1 MAGLNNKKS
10 LFRTLGILG
19 LLISL
24 YAAFGF
30 WAVPKLLRS
39 ALMENAASTF
49 DVKPTIGHIAFNP
62 FFLQLELKDCSLS
75 GNAGDRMV
83 GFERLFVDFE
93 LASLWRRAFVF
104 KAIELDGP
112 FVNAAVS
119 SSGALNLMA
128 LQPKSPPKPSAATDQ
143 PLPRIGVASLKVSRG
158 SLNYADASRRTPFT
172 SKLQPIDFEL
182 RDFTTGIEGG
192 RFTFSGASKLDER
205 LEWHGKI
212 SVQPIASSGE
222 FRIQGLRATTVWD
235 YFKDRLNFVVNSGLI
250 DVDGH
255 YQFALR
261 DPIDLQLAIS
271 RCASRDLAISPSA
284 TEAEWISLPQL
295 AVESTSLDLAQRL
308 VKVGAIDLH
317 SLKVLAWLDA
327 DGKVNLASLAAQPGA
342 VASEPAE
349 PAKPAAPESRPWRFE
364 LGELKVADANISAED
379 RSLKP
384 AAAITLA
391 PVNLQIKAI
400 SSDLSRPVD
409 VTLDAGVNGA
419 GRVSI
424 HGKVSPDPVTASL
437 HLQLSNFDLKALQ
450 PYIAQRTAMSLKS
463 GRFQLTGDLKAD
475 TRQVRGQVRK
485 SLGFTASLGVDN
497 LHTIDNALG
506 NDLVNWQRLEV
517 RGLKFQTEPDR
528 LSIEQVNFRKP
539 YARVIIAPDKTLNI
553 ARVLAGNGADAA
565 LSPPKAATAVAA
577 PAVSA
582 ESAGP
587 VPKPMAI
594 TIRRVSVENGEAN
607 FADLSIQP
615 NFAAG
620 IQALEG
626 TVLGLSSDPES
637 RAKVKLSGEVNQ
649 FSPVAIDGE
658 INVFSAALFTDVNL
672 SFRNMELTTF
682 NPYSGKFA
690 GYSISKGKL
699 TTELR
704 YRVQDRKLEAEHHV
718 VIDQLEFGAKT
729 ASKDAVT
736 LPIKLAVALLK
747 DRHGVID
754 LSLPVTGTL
763 DDPHFRIGPIIWK
776 VLVNLLVK
784 AVTAPFA
791 LLGALFGG
799 GPDLQFVDFAPG
811 LADLDGAAQERIKAV
826 GKALAERP
834 QLKIELPIAA
844 VPELDREAMVNAR
857 FHAATAAEIQAMKLT
872 RSAPPGAEPA
882 DLDAFD
888 AATQVKIL
896 TALYQRKSAG
906 PVPYPA
912 IPQDASKDAA
922 LDLKREFLLKS
933 VRSAIVVSDAEL
945 RSLGQQRAEAMQK
958 ILLAGGQI
966 DPARVFLVVSDK
978 AKAQGAL
985 VRLELSLQ

>member
-30 WAVPKLLRS
+30 WAVPKLVRS

-49 DVKPTIGHIAFNP
+49 GVKPALGYIGFNP

-75 GNAGDRMV
+75 GNDGDRMV
-83 GFERLFVDFE
+83 GFERFFVDFE
-93 LASLWRRAFVF
+93 LASLWHRAFIF
-104 KAIELDGP
+104 KAIELDAP

-128 LQPKSPPKPSAATDQ
+128 LQPKGPPQPSAAADQ
-143 PLPRIGVASLKVSRG
+143 PLPRISVASLKVSRG

-222 FRIQGLRATTVWD
+222 FRVQGLRATTVWD

-271 RCASRDLAISPSA
+271 RFASRDLAISPST

-327 DGKVNLASLAAQPGA
+327 DGKVNLASLAAQPGE

-349 PAKPAAPESRPWRFE
+349 PAASESRPWRFE
-364 LGELKVADANISAED
+364 LGEFKVADANISAED

-419 GRVSI
+419 GKVSI
-424 HGKVSPDPVTASL
+424 HGKVSPDPATASL
-437 HLQLSNFDLKALQ
+437 HLQVSNFDLKALQ

-475 TRQVRGQVRK
+475 TRQVRGEARK
-485 SLGFTASLGVDN
+485 SLGFTGSLGVDN

-517 RGLKFQTEPDR
+517 RDLKFQTEPDR
-528 LSIEQVNFRKP
+528 LSIDQVNFRKP

-565 LSPPKAATAVAA
+565 LPAPKAATAVAA
-577 PAVSA
+577 PAAPAVP
-582 ESAGP
+582 AGP

-594 TIRRVSVENGEAN
+594 TIRKVSVENGEAN

-637 RAKVKLSGEVNQ
+637 RAKVKLTGEVNQ

-658 INVFSAALFTDVNL
+658 ISVFSAALFTDVNL

-704 YRVQDRKLEAEHHV
+704 YKVQDRKLEAEHHV

-729 ASKDAVT
+729 ASKEAVT

-754 LSLPVTGTL
+754 LNLPVTGTL

-791 LLGALFGG
+791 LLGSLFGG

-811 LADLDGAAQERIKAV
+811 LADLDGTAQERIKAV

-844 VPELDREAMVNAR
+844 VPGLDREAIVEAR
-857 FHAATAAEIQAMKLT
+857 FHAATVAEVQSMKLT

-882 DLDAFD
+882 DLDVFD
-888 AATQVKIL
+888 AATQVKVL
-896 TALYQRKSAG
+896 TAMYQQQAAG
-906 PVPYPA
+906 PVQYPA

-922 LDLKREFLLKS
+922 LDLKRQFLLKS

-958 ILLAGGQI
+958 ILLADGQI
-966 DPARVFLVVSDK
+966 DPTRVFLVVSDK
-978 AKAQGAL
+978 AKAQGGQ

>member
-10 LFRTLGILG
+10 LFRTLGILAV
-19 LLISL
+19 LTSL

-30 WAVPKLLRS
+30 WAVPKLVRS

-49 DVKPTIGHIAFNP
+49 GVKPALGYIGFNP

-83 GFERLFVDFE
+83 GFRRLFVDFE

-104 KAIELDGP
+104 KAIELDAP

-128 LQPKSPPKPSAATDQ
+128 LQPKGPPQPSAATDQ
-143 PLPRIGVASLKVSRG
+143 PLPRISVASLKVSKG
-158 SLNYADASRRTPFT
+158 SLSYADASRRTPFT

-222 FRIQGLRATTVWD
+222 FRVQGLRATTVWD

-271 RCASRDLAISPSA
+271 RFASRDLAISPSA

-317 SLKVLAWLDA
+317 SLKVHAWLDA
-327 DGKVNLASLAAQPGA
+327 DGKVNLASLAAQPGE
-342 VASEPAE
+342 VASEPTE
-349 PAKPAAPESRPWRFE
+349 PAKPAGPESRPWRFE
-364 LGELKVADANISAED
+364 LGEFKVADANISAED

-384 AAAITLA
+384 AAAIILA
-391 PVNLQIKAI
+391 PVNLQIKGV

-409 VTLDAGVNGA
+409 VALEVGVNGA
-419 GRVSI
+419 GKVSVQ
-424 HGKVSPDPVTASL
+424 GKVSPDPATASL
-437 HLQLSNFDLKALQ
+437 HLQVSNFDLKALQ

-463 GRFQLTGDLKAD
+463 GRLQLTGDLKAD
-475 TRQVRGQVRK
+475 ARQVRGEARK
-485 SLGFTASLGVDN
+485 SLGFTGSLGVDN

-528 LSIEQVNFRKP
+528 LSIDQVNFRKP

-553 ARVLAGNGADAA
+553 ARVLAGNDADAA
-565 LSPPKAATAVAA
+565 VSAPKAEAPVAA
-577 PAVSA
+577 PAGPA
-582 ESAGP
+582 AP

-594 TIRRVSVENGEAN
+594 MIRKVSIENGEAN

-637 RAKVKLSGEVNQ
+637 RAKVKLTGEVNQ

-704 YRVQDRKLEAEHHV
+704 YKVQDRKLEAEHHV
-718 VIDQLEFGAKT
+718 TIDQLEFGAKT
-729 ASKDAVT
+729 ASKEAVT

-776 VLVNLLVK
+776 VLVNLLLK

-791 LLGALFGG
+791 LLGSLFGG

-811 LADLDGAAQERIKAV
+811 LADLDGAAQERIRAV

-834 QLKIELPIAA
+834 QLKIELPIAT
-844 VPELDREAMVNAR
+844 VPELDREAIVNAR
-857 FHAATAAEIQAMKLT
+857 FHAATVAEVQSMKLT
-872 RSAPPGAEPA
+872 RSAPSGAEPA

-888 AATQVKIL
+888 AATQVKVL
-896 TALYQRKSAG
+896 AALYQQKAAG
-906 PVPYPA
+906 PVQYPA

-958 ILLAGGQI
+958 ILLADGQI
-966 DPARVFLVVSDK
+966 DPTRVFLVVSDK
-978 AKAQGAL
+978 AKAHGAL